1 MALNE
6 KWAELFGHDS
16 PGTGMNLASAA
27 TPVDGSGRG
36 GSGGHDGRG
45 GPDLKV
51 GQGPWTTASAVANGL
66 HTSSATALTDMN
78 TASEGVTGATEGFTS
93 TAALNEIRTSWKE
106 RLSAVRD
113 ECARLEGAL
122 KSAGKE
128 FGEQET
134 RTKQRFEGEGPK

>member
-27 TPVDGSGRG
+27 TPVDGG
-36 GSGGHDGRG
+36 GRG

-66 HTSSATALTDMN
+66 HTSSATALTEMN

-106 RLSAVRD
+106 RLTAVRD

-134 RTKQRFEGEGPK
+134 RTKQRFQGEGPK

>member
-27 TPVDGSGRG
+27 TPVDGG
-36 GSGGHDGRG
+36 GRG

-106 RLSAVRD
+106 RLTAVRD